1 MIIKGFSISRGSAH
15 ATHLMRADENE
26 HVALHEIRGFV
37 ASDVHGAFREAQAI
51 ARGTKCKQHLFS
63 CAFSPP
69 ESANLSTDQFLFAID
84 QTEQAL
90 GLGGQPRVVVFHE
103 KEGRPHAHCVWS
115 RIDADTMTAR
125 QLSHWKCKLGDVSRA
140 LHQEFGIEM
149 PRGLKDREERSPLNF
164 THAEGQMA
172 KRNGENPQW
181 LKQIVQDCWKRSDN
195 RSSFEKALSEHSLFL
210 AKGDKRGFVVVDL
223 NGDAQ
228 PVSRLLGGKT
238 KDVRA
243 KLGDAPIERSV
254 ADVQKHLAARKT
266 GAVLS
271 KVESSRTKFRKRQIA
286 LKAVGAEMTHLHRN
300 ERAKLAGAQSAQWA
314 RSTQERQARMPR
326 GIFRSAWSWISG
338 ETARIK
344 ANNENEA
351 RTQAASHAREREE
364 LAARQREERRV
375 LQEKIKGLRKE
386 QARELL
392 ALRRELAPHLQITRI
407 SGPRQDVL
415 AARLGLKLER

>member
-1 MIIKGFSISRGSAH
+1 MIVKGFAISRGSTH
-15 ATHLMRADENE
+15 ATHLMRTDENE
-26 HVALHEIRGFV
+26 HVALHEVRGFV
-37 ASDVHGAFREAQAI
+37 ASDVHGAFKEAQAV

-63 CAFSPP
+63 CVFSPP
-69 ESANLSTDQFLFAID
+69 DSARLSTVQFIHAID
-84 QTEQAL
+84 KTEEAL

-115 RIDADTMTAR
+115 RIDADTMKAR
-125 QLSHWKCKLGDVSRA
+125 QLSHWKVKLGDVSRA

-149 PRGLKDREERSPLNF
+149 PRGLKNKQERDPLNF
-164 THAEGQMA
+164 SQAEWQMA

-181 LKQIVQDCWKRSDN
+181 LKGTVQECWKRSDN
-195 RSSFEKALSEHSLFL
+195 RASFEKALGEHSLFL
-210 AKGDKRGFVVVDL
+210 AKGDRRGIVVVDL
-223 NGDAQ
+223 NGYAQ

-254 ADVQKHLAARKT
+254 AEVQKLLAERKT
-266 GAVLS
+266 ATVLAR
-271 KVESSRTKFRKRQIA
+271 VESSRVRFLKRQTA
-286 LKAVGAEMTHLHRN
+286 LRAVGTEMTHLHRD
-300 ERAKLAGAQSAQWA
+300 ERAKVSGIQAAQWA
-314 RSTQERQARMPR
+314 RSTLERQARLPR
-326 GIFRSAWSWISG
+326 GLRGLWSWVTG

-351 RTQAASHAREREE
+351 RAQAARHAREREE